1 MSSLMLLF
9 PLAALAYFLWRATK
23 SRIFLLG
30 IPFLQFFR
38 QSVFFEDVRVFW
50 IPGRLSTVTITM
62 LWLILVWALCTD
74 RLLPSRRQVAGER
87 VQPFG
92 PRPLPEE
99 LLLVVVAVVAAASML
114 VTAARNIDLTS
125 ALGEASGVVF
135 MLLGYLFVRGIVS
148 HSDRDELMRFV
159 QAIVVVNTVAAALF
173 VIHQGL
179 HIPVYGAAEY
189 YETVFQGQV
198 ITRTFVFMSPLLF
211 FALAYAFAKR
221 RWTVW
226 TYLIIAVNLV
236 AIWVSYTRTMLAM
249 AAVIAA
255 ISVLARLLKRGQEM
269 LALRRALAV
278 GAVVVAMGVALVTLL
293 PTESNYFVGR
303 IQRMLEGG
311 GVARTESFVDRS
323 VRLATTVDM
332 VAAQDFL
339 LGFGFETAEQDPL
352 YETVR
357 QWSWDSAWITILY
370 RMGFAGAVAFG
381 AVLLAYAARA
391 FWLFIR
397 RDPWSEEYG
406 LMWFTFI
413 VATAISSFI
422 GWAFMDQS
430 RYPMNL
436 WFLAFLAAGVLL
448 PRVTAQHAADAKAAA
463 GSAAGAARE
472 KAAAGETSRRAAGGP
487 VPSDPGGERRD

>member
-1 MSSLMLLF
+1 MSTLLLLF
-9 PLAALAYFLWRATK
+9 PLAAVAYFVWRSTK

-38 QSVFFEDVRVFW
+38 QSVFFEDIRVFW
-50 IPGRLSTVTITM
+50 IPGRLSAVTITM

-74 RLLPSRRQVAGER
+74 WLLPARRRVAGER
-87 VQPFG
+87 TPPFG
-92 PRPLPEE
+92 PKPLPEE
-99 LLLVVVAVVAAASML
+99 LLLVVLAGVATLGML
-114 VTAARNIDLTS
+114 LTAVRNSDPVS
-125 ALGEASGVVF
+125 ALGVASGVAF
-135 MLLGYLFVRGIVS
+135 MLLGYLLVRGIVC
-148 HSDRDELMRFV
+148 HSDRDEVMRFLH
-159 QAIVVVNTVAAALF
+159 AIVVVNTVAAALF
-173 VIHQGL
+173 VVHQGL
-179 HIPVYGAAEY
+179 HIPIYGGEEY
-189 YETVFQGQV
+189 YQTIFQGQV

-211 FALAYAFAKR
+211 FALAFAFSRR

-226 TYLIIAVNLV
+226 TYLIIAVNLL

-255 ISVLARLLKRGQEM
+255 ISVLARLLKRGEEM
-269 LALRRALAV
+269 LALRRAFAI
-278 GAVVVAMGVALVTLL
+278 GAVVLAVGVALVTLL

-303 IQRMLEGG
+303 IQGMLDGG
-311 GVARTESFVDRS
+311 GVARTESLVSRS

-332 VAAQDFL
+332 VVEQDVF

-352 YETVR
+352 YETVL

-370 RMGFAGAVAFG
+370 RMGFAGAVVFG
-381 AVLLAYAARA
+381 AMLLAYAVRA
-391 FWLFIR
+391 FWLFLR
-397 RDPWSEEYG
+397 RDPWAEEYG

-413 VATAISSFI
+413 VATGISSFI

-448 PRVTAQHAADAKAAA
+448 PRLAAA
-463 GSAAGAARE
+463 HVEDAAPAPVLAPDD
-472 KAAAGETSRRAAGGP
+472 ASRTA
-487 VPSDPGGERRD
+487 DPGGTPGRTFGGAGTARPGRGGA